1 MERYDLTEERDE
13 IYQYES
19 EKEDAD
25 SEDNFDQWKEEELFT
40 EDK

>member
-13 IYQYES
+13 VYQYES

-25 SEDNFDQWKEEELFT
+25 SEDNLDEPIEE
-40 EDK
+40 